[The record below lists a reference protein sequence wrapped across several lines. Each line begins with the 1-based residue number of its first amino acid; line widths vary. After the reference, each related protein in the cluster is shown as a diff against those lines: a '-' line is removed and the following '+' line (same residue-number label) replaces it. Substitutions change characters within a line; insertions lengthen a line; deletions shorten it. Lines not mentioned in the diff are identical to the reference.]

1 MSRRRG
7 WLRPRAKE
15 GIDLTPVRVIETPAV
30 THIRYRVDGTS
41 ALTLDER
48 VGVPAGAEGT

>member
-1 MSRRRG
+1 
-7 WLRPRAKE
+7 
-15 GIDLTPVRVIETPAV
+15 VIETPAV